1 MADKSNDPIKTGA
14 AAGASSKRP
23 HATLDLKA
31 TELGATPQPA
41 PPSSYA
47 TSGPDKIDPKSN
59 QKKPDAGPAPSSS
72 STGAATSAS
81 STARPEYV
89 TSKKRGGFVS
99 HLAASVIGGVLAL
112 AGSEWALPQ
121 MGLSGNTSRFA
132 DTATALDA
140 RVKLLETKSATPI
153 NAEAST
159 AIESRLAALE
169 QSATAIADIKD
180 SQSRLVAETKAA
192 LASAAS
198 DAGEPEQLTRLSSVE
213 DKLKA
218 LADAG
223 ANDPNAGRLEQLAA
237 LTGKVA
243 DLETSLATQL
253 TELRKSV
260 AEDVEGR
267 ILSAT
272 ESSEAAKS
280 GTQRID
286 RDVASVK
293 SDAVRLEESLL
304 SIKTEADKTAA
315 ATKLAQEQSTILK
328 SELDALKSTAVKP
341 SDLAAS
347 LGPLSQKISGLEQN
361 LQSIMKAES
370 ERQAN
375 SERIVLAL
383 ELQNLKRALNN
394 GQNYAAELED
404 VQKTAGRNVDLS
416 VLAKFKD
423 QGIPSQ
429 DELAKEFRTAAY
441 AAIDA
446 ETEPADAS
454 VVDRLIAGAKSVVR
468 VRKINHTP
476 DDKTTEAIVGRM
488 EMSIKDG
495 RLSEALTQAQDL
507 SPKAQAAIEPFL
519 NKIAA
524 RVSIDSAVSDIEEK
538 LKSSL
543 SPSSAPAPTVRP

>member
-1 MADKSNDPIKTGA
+1 MADKNNDPIK
-14 AAGASSKRP
+14 AGASPGTPKRP

-31 TELGATPQPA
+31 TEINATPQPA
-41 PPSSYA
+41 PASSYA
-47 TSGPDKIDPKSN
+47 SSGTAKSDSKPQ
-59 QKKPDAGPAPSSS
+59 QKPTDTEAGKASPGSA
-72 STGAATSAS
+72 AS
-81 STARPEYV
+81 SQSNSDRTMNTPE
-89 TSKKRGGFVS
+89 KKRGGFFS
-99 HLAASVIGGVLAL
+99 HLAASLIGAILAL
-112 AGSEWALPQ
+112 AAAEWALPQ
-121 MGLSGNTSRFA
+121 LGLSGITSRLA
-132 DTATALDA
+132 DNATALDA
-140 RVKLLETKSATPI
+140 RLKLLETKSATPV
-153 NAEAST
+153 NTEAST
-159 AIESRLAALE
+159 AIESRLTALE
-169 QSATAIADIKD
+169 QSATAIADVKD

-198 DAGEPEQLTRLSSVE
+198 DAGEPERLTRLSAVE

-253 TELRKSV
+253 TALRKSV

-272 ESSEAAKS
+272 EASEAAKS

-286 RDVASVK
+286 RDVAGVK
-293 SDAVRLEESLL
+293 SDAVRIEERLL
-304 SIKTEADKTAA
+304 AIKMETDKTAA
-315 ATKLAQEQSTILK
+315 ATKLTQEQSTTLK
-328 SELDALKSTAVKP
+328 SDLDALKSSTAKP
-341 SDLAAS
+341 SDIAAALA
-347 LGPLSQKISGLEQN
+347 PLSQKISGLEQN
-361 LQSIMKAES
+361 LQSIVKAEG

-375 SERIVLAL
+375 SQRIVLAL

-394 GQNYAAELED
+394 GQSYAAELAD
-404 VQKTAGRNVDLS
+404 VQKASGANVDLS
-416 VLAKFKD
+416 ILEKFKD
-423 QGIPSQ
+423 QGVASP
-429 DELAKEFRTAAY
+429 DDLANEFRTAAY

-446 ETEPADAS
+446 ETESDDAS

-488 EMSIKDG
+488 EIALKEG
-495 RLSEALTQAQDL
+495 RLSEALIHAQDL
-507 SPKAQAAIEPFL
+507 SPKAQDAIQPFL
-519 NKIAA
+519 DKVAA
-524 RVSIDSAVSDIEEK
+524 RVSIDSAVTAIEAQ

-543 SPSSAPAPTVRP
+543 SSSSATTPTIQP